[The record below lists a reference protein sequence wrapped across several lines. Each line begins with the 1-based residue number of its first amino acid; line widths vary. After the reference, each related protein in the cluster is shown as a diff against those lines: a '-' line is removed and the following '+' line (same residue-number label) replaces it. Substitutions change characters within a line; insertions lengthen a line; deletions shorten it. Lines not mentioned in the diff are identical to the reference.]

1 MRKLQITGIDIIVY
15 KTKVKIFDPKDEL
28 SDDHAI
34 LLLEYLHCEG
44 FLSDDAQ
51 IHCEIICDDK

>member
-1 MRKLQITGIDIIVY
+1 MKKLKVTGIDIVVY

-34 LLLEYLHCEG
+34 LLLEYLHNEG
-44 FLSDDAQ
+44 FLNPKVP
-51 IHCEIICDDK
+51 INCEIISND